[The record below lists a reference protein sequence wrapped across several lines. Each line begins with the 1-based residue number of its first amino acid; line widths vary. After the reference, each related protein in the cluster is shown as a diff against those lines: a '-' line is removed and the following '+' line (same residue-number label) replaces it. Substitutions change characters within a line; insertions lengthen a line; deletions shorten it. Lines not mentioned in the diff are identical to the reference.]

1 MLYRQGDSAQALK
14 SGVLGLVQEFRDWF
28 LLGVKLEH
36 RALSCGAGAVGV

>member
-14 SGVLGLVQEFRDWF
+14 SGGFGVGSGIPGLVSF
-28 LLGVKLEH
+28 GVKLEH